1 VDQKEKN
8 MGRTAKILAAATLMV
23 VFSASAALAALPVLT
38 GTNGDDQL
46 KGTKKAE
53 EIRGLR
59 GEDEIVDGLNKDL
72 IYGGNGSDNL
82 IGYGGDTSVDHFD
95 GGAGDD
101 IIQSRDIP
109 ASKDRVWCGPGVDRV
124 YADEADVVSGHCER
138 VRAW

>member
-1 VDQKEKN
+1 V
-8 MGRTAKILAAATLMV
+8 GRTAKLLAVATLMV
-23 VFSASAALAALPVLT
+23 IFSASAYLAALPVLT
-38 GTNGDDQL
+38 GTNGDDRL

-59 GEDEIVDGLNKDL
+59 GDDELLDGLNKDR
-72 IYGGNGSDNL
+72 IYGGNGADYL

-101 IIQSRDIP
+101 IIQSRDVP
-109 ASKDRVWCGPGVDRV
+109 ASKDRVWCGSGVDRV

-138 VRAW
+138 VRT